1 MRAPVFTC
9 SPSLSLSLSLS
20 RALARAL
27 PLGEKNTKRETRARA
42 RLTQRIAR
50 RVAIASANAGAILQ
64 FFRGRAVSESVS
76 LLFAPGFSTRVIASS
91 RRRGATLGRARFP
104 SLPFRS
110 PVLIEIRFLFQ
121 TCDPCGGAPRCG
133 EYVSSSFASV
143 RTRGARMKH
152 VPGR

>member
-1 MRAPVFTC
+1 MLKPGGGRGGGRRGGGDQRCMRAPVFTC
-9 SPSLSLSLSLS
+9 SPSLPLSLSL
-20 RALARAL
+20 
-27 PLGEKNTKRETRARA
+27 
-42 RLTQRIAR
+42 RIAR

-121 TCDPCGGAPRCG
+121 TCDPCGSAPRCG